1 MHSTESF
8 AMTPTEKTRLA
19 ALHERLRAKLAAKLE
34 RNRNR
39 APIPPPRCDEIYW
52 EGVAFL
58 DSLGQA
64 EDEMPLEGVLVFS
77 VETAPGATRRAA
89 TKTRGHQ

>member
-1 MHSTESF
+1 
-8 AMTPTEKTRLA
+8 MTPTEKTRLA

-39 APIPPPRCDEIYW
+39 APIPPPRYDEIYW

-58 DSLGQA
+58 DSLGRA
-64 EDEMPLEGVLVFS
+64 DDELAREGILEFGVEVGAAGAREDE
-77 VETAPGATRRAA
+77 
-89 TKTRGHQ
+89 